1 MADCLIIYV
10 YCGIPA
16 VSISALIDYVRWW
29 NNHGDASG
37 SLVIYRVGWE
47 KMFFSYFLK
56 DCLAELYYTI
66 RANWSSPLWSR

>member
-1 MADCLIIYV
+1 M

-16 VSISALIDYVRWW
+16 VSISALIDYVRCW

-47 KMFFSYFLK
+47 KMFVFLFFEGLSGRTLLHNPGK
-56 DCLAELYYTI
+56 LEQ
-66 RANWSSPLWSR
+66 PFME